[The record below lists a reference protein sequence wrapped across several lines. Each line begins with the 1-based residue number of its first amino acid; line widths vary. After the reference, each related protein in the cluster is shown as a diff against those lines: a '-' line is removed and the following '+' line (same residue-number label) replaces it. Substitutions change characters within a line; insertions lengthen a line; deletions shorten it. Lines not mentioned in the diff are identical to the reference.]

1 MWLTTSCYRRD
12 DGVYFS
18 LDAGGEIGR
27 VAKVE
32 SILADDFFERSLP
45 DTEQGRVGVSEIAV
59 QVKGAYEIRD
69 IESTTS
75 RT

>member
-1 MWLTTSCYRRD
+1 MVDHWLLRRD
-12 DGVYFS
+12 DGLYFS

-32 SILADDFFERSLP
+32 CILADDFFERSLP

-59 QVKGAYEIRD
+59 QVKAYEIRD